1 MQTIT
6 MTKTVQCKYVRYA
19 LGMFVTMLCTCLII
33 FLLIITDATQMSQ
46 IPHKAT
52 YDAVKIWKTIFD
64 AFTQSPTF
72 CSKSRKRALHQV
84 NEKFFLIGGLCIN
97 LIGL

>member
-1 MQTIT
+1 M
-6 MTKTVQCKYVRYA
+6 Y
-19 LGMFVTMLCTCLII
+19 MFDYISSNHHRCNANVPDTT
-33 FLLIITDATQMSQ
+33 
-46 IPHKAT
+46 HKAT

-97 LIGL
+97 LIGP